1 MSALPRRILVIKLG
15 ALGDFVQA
23 LGPMAAIRRHHAGAH
38 IVLLTTPAFA
48 TLARGSGYFDEV
60 WLDGRPPLLA
70 PARWWAL
77 RGRLIAGRFDRVYDL
92 QTSDRT
98 GWYFRLMGPGP
109 RPEWSGIARGCSH
122 PHLNPGRERMHTI
135 ERQADQLRVA
145 GIAGV
150 PPPEVSWA
158 KAELGRFALP
168 PDYALL
174 VPGGAAH
181 RPAKRWPL
189 ERYAELAR
197 ALVKRGLAPVVI
209 GARADQPLG
218 QAIVSVSPDARDL
231 TGATSLEEVAG
242 LARGAATAVGNDT
255 GPMHLIAA
263 AGCPAL
269 VLFSAASDPTLCA
282 PRGERVVALRRERL
296 ADLPLAAV
304 LQALPARPASARS
317 A

>member
-1 MSALPRRILVIKLG
+1 VSALPRRVLVIKLG

-38 IVLLTTPAFA
+38 VVLLTTPPFA

-70 PARWWAL
+70 LARWWAL
-77 RGRLIAGRFDRVYDL
+77 RSRLVAGRFDRVYDL

-98 GWYFRLMGPGP
+98 SWYFRLMGPGP

-122 PHLNPGRERMHTI
+122 PHLNPARERMHTA
-135 ERQADQLRVA
+135 ERQTDQLRVA

-158 KAELGRFALP
+158 KAELGRFVLP
-168 PDYALL
+168 PVYALL

-218 QAIVSVSPDARDL
+218 QAIASVSPEARDL
-231 TGATSLEEVAG
+231 TGATGLEEVAS
-242 LARGAATAVGNDT
+242 LARGAATAIGNDT

-263 AGCPAL
+263 VGCPAL

-282 PRGERVVALRRERL
+282 PRGERVVVLRRERL